1 MQKSEI
7 QSQLENFVCMLTQD
21 YNSLDRD
28 IQIPTIK
35 RLLTLINKRFFAK
48 AEIVTW
54 ADVRTYLYYF
64 YSEQGLDLNA
74 EEDILAEEI
83 EAGDQKSLMESLIIL
98 CWLVLN
104 FNRKVYEETQ
114 NYFLS
119 KRSLSPNED
128 FFSVIAGLGN
138 DIELELERRKIEKRK
153 FQESYHG
160 GSTETQNLLDQITQ
174 RNLTIQK
181 LKDAEQRRIAEIE
194 KLKKENEELKTR
206 IKKHNGEKEDLNHE
220 LAKQESI
227 YQAKLNAMEEDFNK
241 AESEHRGKVKKMI
254 TNFDIERNQ
263 YKKEARIWAEER
275 GALKKEIS
283 KLKNEKLLIEKTLE
297 LKEIDISR
305 YTKENK
311 KFKEQANKLEI
322 KYKSSL
328 NWKERHA
335 ALKEEMER
343 LKEWAEKLEKKVLES
358 DPEYVNK
365 KDGKFKRLDSRHD
378 STLGETN
385 PPPSNDQDPANY
397 GKQPSFKVSHNNF
410 QLRES
415 EVNMDF
421 AGRDT
426 LGQQIMG
433 NLAWAHS
440 SGMGDHFGR
449 NESMVH
455 RGESIIRAVNMGS
468 FTLGGGGGS
477 SGDGVKKGDGLDKE
491 TAELLYSAMAEY
503 TLEHLQMRQY
513 YRNRGTRER
522 DIMKPFVID
531 QFFK

>member
-21 YNSLDRD
+21 YEGLDRD
-28 IQIPTIK
+28 IKISTIK
-35 RLLTLINKRFFAK
+35 RLLILIDKRFFSN
-48 AEIVTW
+48 AELLTW

-64 YSEQGLDLNA
+64 YSEQNLELNA

-104 FNRKVYEETQ
+104 FNRKVYEDTQ
-114 NYFLS
+114 RYFLS
-119 KRSLSPNED
+119 KRTLSPNED

-138 DIELELERRKIEKRK
+138 EIEIELERRKLEKGK
-153 FQESYHG
+153 MKEGYSG
-160 GSTETQNLLDQITQ
+160 GKDETQNLLDQITQ
-174 RNLTIQK
+174 RNRTIQE
-181 LKDAEQRRIAEIE
+181 LRDAEQKRENEIDR
-194 KLKKENEELKTR
+194 LRKENNELKTR

-227 YQAKLNAMEEDFNK
+227 YQAKLNAMEEDFTK
-241 AESEHRGKVKKMI
+241 AENEHQNKVKKMI

-263 YKKEARIWAEER
+263 YKKETRIWNEER
-275 GALKKEIS
+275 GALKKEIT
-283 KLKNEKLLIEKTLE
+283 KLKNEKQLIEKKLS
-297 LKEIDISR
+297 LKDIKISAV
-305 YTKENK
+305 TKENK

-365 KDGKFKRLDSRHD
+365 KDGKLKRLDSRND
-378 STLGETN
+378 STLDDIGTGTHG
-385 PPPSNDQDPANY
+385 DGDIGDYDKHA
-397 GKQPSFKVSHNNF
+397 SFKMSQANF
-410 QLRES
+410 GLRES
-415 EVNMDF
+415 EINMGF

-440 SGMGDHFGR
+440 SGMDDPYTR

-468 FTLGGGGGS
+468 FSLNNTDGFKKPE
-477 SGDGVKKGDGLDKE
+477 SGVDKE
-491 TAELLYSAMAEY
+491 TLELLYSAMAEY